1 MLGLLQL
8 SMSIIAT
15 FSDDAH
21 RQLRGQT
28 VTLTP
33 EEDTNTGNLKWN
45 CSSSVDSKFLPT
57 SCSNDGSTGNPGGE
71 NPGGGDN
78 GETPPF
84 NPAFTASYDYG
95 DYTYNNGVL
104 SSYGTPL
111 TILSQNENGIV
122 YAPSGYTTAISIDRE
137 GNLVR
142 EMMLNGE
149 GVQGT
154 KKSTMFNNKS
164 SLESLSLT
172 AGGVNFDLLYPTYE
186 VSYYPTYQDNTPSY
200 IKSNDSA
207 YRSYIEAM
215 SSLRY
220 NSTVS
225 VNTPPTQSQINNYN
239 NAQTNFVNFLNE
251 QKSNGVSLSSA
262 DEAFLK
268 ELSK

>member
-1 MLGLLQL
+1 
-8 SMSIIAT
+8 
-15 FSDDAH
+15 
-21 RQLRGQT
+21 
-28 VTLTP
+28 
-33 EEDTNTGNLKWN
+33 
-45 CSSSVDSKFLPT
+45 
-57 SCSNDGSTGNPGGE
+57 
-71 NPGGGDN
+71 
-78 GETPPF
+78 
-84 NPAFTASYDYG
+84 
-95 DYTYNNGVL
+95 
-104 SSYGTPL
+104 
-111 TILSQNENGIV
+111 
-122 YAPSGYTTAISIDRE
+122 
-137 GNLVR
+137 
-142 EMMLNGE
+142 MLNGE